1 MSFVTVFT
9 ASAMGFALLVPLLMV
24 LVLLVYGGPGR
35 TTGAT
40 LTRTPADR
48 DPQTVAERTEV
59 TRRVA

>member
-24 LVLLVYGGPGR
+24 LVLLVYGGPDGR
-35 TTGAT
+35 
-40 LTRTPADR
+40 RTPVKVAPER
-48 DPQTVAERTEV
+48 DPHRTEI

>member
-24 LVLLVYGGPGR
+24 AVLLVYGGPEGQR
-35 TTGAT
+35 
-40 LTRTPADR
+40 RSPAK
-48 DPQTVAERTEV
+48 VRTEPQRTEI